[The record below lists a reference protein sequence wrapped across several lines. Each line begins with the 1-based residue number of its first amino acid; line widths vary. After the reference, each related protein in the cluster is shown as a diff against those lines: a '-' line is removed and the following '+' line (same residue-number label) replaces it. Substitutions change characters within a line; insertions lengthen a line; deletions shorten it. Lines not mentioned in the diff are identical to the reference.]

1 MTTMEKAERAERR
14 ARQREL
20 ADRLK
25 ASGALDG
32 IFEQIDAGEVPL
44 GGDDGLLKGML
55 KAALERGL
63 EVELTDHV
71 GYERGDPDASLFPN
85 SRNGT
90 TPKTV
95 SSEIGDV
102 ELAVPRDRNGTLHP
116 AAGAEGVAAARRPR

>member
-1 MTTMEKAERAERR
+1 MTMAESPERAERR

-32 IFEQIDAGEVPL
+32 IFELIDAGQVPL

-63 EVELTDHV
+63 EVELSDHV
-71 GYERGDPDASLFPN
+71 GYERGGS
-85 SRNGT
+85 GC
-90 TPKTV
+90 V
-95 SSEIGDV
+95 
-102 ELAVPRDRNGTLHP
+102 AVPQFP
-116 AAGAEGVAAARRPR
+116 

>member
-1 MTTMEKAERAERR
+1 MVYLFERRHCCNDDTMENAERAERR

-71 GYERGDPDASLFPN
+71 GYERGDPDASLFAEFTQ
-85 SRNGT
+85 RHH
-90 TPKTV
+90 PKD
-95 SSEIGDV
+95 G
-102 ELAVPRDRNGTLHP
+102 LQRG
-116 AAGAEGVAAARRPR
+116 RRC